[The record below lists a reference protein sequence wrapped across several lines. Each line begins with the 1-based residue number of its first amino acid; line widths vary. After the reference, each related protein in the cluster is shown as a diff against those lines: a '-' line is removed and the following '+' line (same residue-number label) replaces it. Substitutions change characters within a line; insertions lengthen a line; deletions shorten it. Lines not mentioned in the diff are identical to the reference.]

1 MYEKEVEQ
9 LVQAEHP
16 GGVLE
21 DTFAQQDPKSLEDDV
36 FPFLNNN
43 NIALLLFIYHK
54 FGNQTIITL
63 DVVLSPSLKCQ
74 KKGAK
79 THFDCISDL
88 FHLIIISH
96 LLKGAKWLSLCVT
109 NYCH

>member
-21 DTFAQQDPKSLEDDV
+21 DTFAQQDPKS

-43 NIALLLFIYHK
+43 NTVLLLLIYHK

-79 THFDCISDL
+79 THPDCISDL